1 MVGNFGGI
9 NFGSIA
15 SSDGV
20 QVCCIG
26 RHRFPIRQ
34 LFKVWTVGTVF
45 GLKSGQSTIS
55 CKIMKEKV
63 LKIKL
68 A

>member
-45 GLKSGQSTIS
+45 GLK
-55 CKIMKEKV
+55 KWRF
-63 LKIKL
+63 